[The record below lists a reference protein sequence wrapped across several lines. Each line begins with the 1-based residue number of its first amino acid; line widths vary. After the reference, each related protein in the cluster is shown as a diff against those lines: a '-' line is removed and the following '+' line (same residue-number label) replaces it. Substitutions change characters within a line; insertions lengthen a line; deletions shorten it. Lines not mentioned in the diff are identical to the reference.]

1 MIVNNKSESLHIT
14 ICKMVLACACAWFIF
29 KLMANKYSSTIIVRI
44 IMIMTFLITQTKGE
58 FNKSI
63 IIIVLLCVLFLV
75 FCLVLDKDATMKY
88 FTVQNKITFGDL
100 NHKDKITYAKVEYVN
115 YLIKE
120 ANLPRKIAQ
129 KYTDY
134 SAKHMDNKKKITLM
148 ASTNNEIEYYFA
160 QTTSGDSMT
169 KLIFLGTKKIKSNPV
184 DIKENVGNTKDVKEN
199 DEKDIKGNTGDDK
212 KDILKD
218 IIKRMVKAKLNEKIK
233 EKREAFHKELIN
245 NKEVILAEIKAE
257 IKKDIKNIKEDI
269 KNKLINN
276 IKDENNGDIKENIKD
291 EINEDIKDETIKEGI
306 KEDIKEESIQSI
318 TNNEISINMIRDLM
332 KNSDENVKEQ
342 IMEICNNYSKQKGSN
357 IVI

>member
-1 MIVNNKSESLHIT
+1 MIVNNKSESLDIT
-14 ICKMVLACACAWFIF
+14 ICKMILACACAWFIF
-29 KLMANKYSSTIIVRI
+29 KLMANKYSPTIIVRI

-63 IIIVLLCVLFLV
+63 LIILLLCALFFV
-75 FCLVLDKDATMKY
+75 FCLILDKDATMKY
-88 FTVQNKITFGDL
+88 FTVQDKITFGDL
-100 NHKDKITYAKVEYVN
+100 NHKDKVTYAKIEYVD

-148 ASTNNEIEYYFA
+148 ASTNNGIEYYFA

-169 KLIFLGTKKIKSNPV
+169 KLIFLGTKKIKSESIKENV
-184 DIKENVGNTKDVKEN
+184 KENIKENDEEDIKENN
-199 DEKDIKGNTGDDK
+199 DDK

-269 KNKLINN
+269 KNKPINK
-276 IKDENNGDIKENIKD
+276 IKDENNEDIKEDIEGDIKE
-291 EINEDIKDETIKEGI
+291 DIKDKNNEGI
-306 KEDIKEESIQSI
+306 KEDIKEDIKEEPFQSI
-318 TNNEISINMIRDLM
+318 TNNEISINMIKELM

-342 IMEICNNYSKQKGSN
+342 IMEICNNYSKQKGST